1 MDCLDFSRSLESS
14 LGGLRS
20 RGAALVRRE
29 ALQIPHGPLFFC
41 GMEQEALQA
50 VRAKKEWS
58 ILQGQAMRR
67 DEMHCKVMYCV
78 QDMMKT
84 TMPTSA
90 I

>member
-1 MDCLDFSRSLESS
+1 
-14 LGGLRS
+14 
-20 RGAALVRRE
+20 
-29 ALQIPHGPLFFC
+29 
-41 GMEQEALQA
+41 MEQEALQA